1 MAREGVLMAAYAGKV
16 VVVTGASQGI
26 GKALALELA
35 AQRPR
40 LALAARDEPALEA
53 VASECRARGAE
64 ALVVRTDVADEASC
78 RSLVERTVERFGGT
92 DALVNNAG
100 IGMLARFEDVSD
112 LSAYERLM
120 RVNYLGSVYPT
131 FYALPHL
138 KRSRGQIVAVSS
150 LAGLSG
156 VPMRTAYAATKHAQV
171 GFFDSL
177 RVELRGTGVG
187 VTVVCPY
194 WVRSEIRRRAA
205 GPDGRTVGASPV
217 REDEVMTAEECARLV
232 VRAMSRRQRMLVM
245 TFKGK
250 LGQWVKLVAPALV
263 DRMAAEAVRKGR

>member
-1 MAREGVLMAAYAGKV
+1 MSVYAGKV

-26 GKALALELA
+26 GKALCLELA
-35 AQRPR
+35 GQRPR
-40 LALAARDEPALEA
+40 LALAARDAAALEA
-53 VASECRARGAE
+53 VAARCRDRGAE
-64 ALVVRTDVADEASC
+64 TLVVPTDVGDEASC
-78 RSLVERTVERFGGT
+78 RALVERTVGRFSGV
-92 DALVNNAG
+92 DVLVNNAG
-100 IGMLARFEDVSD
+100 MGMLARFEDVTD
-112 LSAYERLM
+112 LSPYERLM

-177 RVELRGTGVG
+177 RVELQGTGVD

-194 WVRSEIRRRAA
+194 WVQSEIRRRAA
-205 GPDGRTVGASPV
+205 GPDGRTVDASPV
-217 REDEVMTAEECARLV
+217 REDEVMTAEECARLM
-232 VRAMSRRQRMLVM
+232 VRAMERRQRMLVM
-245 TFKGK
+245 SLKGK
-250 LGQWVKLVAPALV
+250 LGRWVKLMAPALV
-263 DRMAAEAVRKGR
+263 DRMAAEAVRKGK

>member
-1 MAREGVLMAAYAGKV
+1 MAAYAGKV

-26 GKALALELA
+26 GKALSLELA
-35 AQRPR
+35 AQGAR
-40 LALAARDEPALEA
+40 LALAARDEAALEA
-53 VASECRARGAE
+53 GAAECRARGAE
-64 ALVVRTDVADEASC
+64 ALVVRTDVSDEASC
-78 RSLVERTVERFGGT
+78 RALVERAVRHLGGI
-92 DALVNNAG
+92 DVLVNNAG
-100 IGMLARFEDVSD
+100 MGMLARFEDVTD
-112 LSAYERLM
+112 LSLYERLM

-156 VPMRTAYAATKHAQV
+156 IPMRTAYAATKHAQI

-177 RVELRGTGVG
+177 RVELRGTGVD

-232 VRAMSRRQRMLVM
+232 VTAMARRQRMLVM
-245 TFKGK
+245 TLKGR
-250 LGQWVKLVAPALV
+250 LGRWVKLVAPALV

>member
-1 MAREGVLMAAYAGKV
+1 MAVYGGKV

-26 GKALALELA
+26 GKALSLELA
-35 AQRPR
+35 RQRPR
-40 LALAARDEPALEA
+40 LVLAARDEPALEA
-53 VASECRARGAE
+53 VAAECRARGAE
-64 ALVVRTDVADEASC
+64 AVVVRTDVAEEASC
-78 RSLVERTVERFGGT
+78 RALVEAAVRRFGGI
-92 DALVNNAG
+92 DVLVNNAG
-100 IGMLARFEDVSD
+100 IGMLARFEDVTD
-112 LSAYERLM
+112 LSLYERLM

-177 RVELRGTGVG
+177 RVELRGTGVD

-194 WVRSEIRRRAA
+194 WVQSEIRRRAA

-217 REDEVMTAEECARLV
+217 REDEVMTARECARLV
-232 VRAMSRRQRMLVM
+232 VRAMELRQRMLVM
-245 TFKGK
+245 TLKGK
-250 LGQWVKLVAPALV
+250 LGRWVKLVAPAVV
-263 DRMAAEAVRKGR
+263 DRMSAAAVRKGK

>member
-1 MAREGVLMAAYAGKV
+1 MAVYGGKV

-26 GKALALELA
+26 GKALSLELA
-35 AQRPR
+35 RQRPR
-40 LALAARDEPALEA
+40 LVLAARDEPALEA
-53 VASECRARGAE
+53 VAAECRARGAE
-64 ALVVRTDVADEASC
+64 AVVVRTDVAEEASC
-78 RSLVERTVERFGGT
+78 RALVEMAVRRFAGI
-92 DALVNNAG
+92 DVLVNNAG
-100 IGMLARFEDVSD
+100 IGMLARFEDVTD
-112 LSAYERLM
+112 LSLYERLM

-138 KRSRGQIVAVSS
+138 KQSRGQIVAMSS

-156 VPMRTAYAATKHAQV
+156 VPTRTAYAATKHAQV

-177 RVELRGTGVG
+177 RVELRGTGVD

-194 WVRSEIRRRAA
+194 WVQSEIRRRAA

-232 VRAMSRRQRMLVM
+232 VRAMERRQRMHVM
-245 TFKGK
+245 TFKGE
-250 LGQWVKLVAPALV
+250 LGRWVKLVAPALV